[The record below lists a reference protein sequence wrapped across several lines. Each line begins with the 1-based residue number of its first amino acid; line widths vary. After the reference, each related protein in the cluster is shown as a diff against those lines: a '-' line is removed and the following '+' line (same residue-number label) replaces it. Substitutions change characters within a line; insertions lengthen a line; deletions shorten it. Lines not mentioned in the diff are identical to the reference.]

1 MISRSDLIQN
11 SDCLADGADG
21 LLAGRVA
28 LVTEAGSG
36 IGRAVALALAG
47 RGMRVLLIAR
57 REDAMQAVAEQ
68 VGQNSTVLPADLAT
82 EDVPSAL
89 NFIC

>member
-1 MISRSDLIQN
+1 MSRSDLIQN
-11 SDCLADGADG
+11 SDRPADVADG

-28 LVTEAGSG
+28 LVTGAGSG